1 MYDYKFNPA
10 CLKNLRDLH
19 SYTQADAADRAD
31 VSQQQWARWET
42 GESSPSADSL
52 CKIFFALHVYFGDI
66 PSFFLS
72 RET

>member
-10 CLKNLRDLH
+10 HIKSKRELKG
-19 SYTQADAADRAD
+19 YTQSEAAERAE

-52 CKIFFALHVYFGDI
+52 CKIFYALKQSWSDMAW
-66 PSFFLS
+66 FFD
-72 RET
+72 EKTE